1 MPQFQLAFELPAR
14 LGEAGAPEPGRR
26 RGRGAPRRRRAARE
40 TAELRERIF
49 DDARAA
55 WRNDPSCRHPI
66 EALYAYPGVFA
77 ITRHRIAH
85 ILYGLDVPL
94 LPRLVAEDAHRRTG
108 IDINAGATIG
118 REFFIDHGTG
128 VVIGETAVV
137 GDRVTLYQGV
147 TLGAKSFQV
156 DKSTGR
162 LVKGKPRHPIVE
174 DDVTIYASATVLG
187 RDHGRA
193 RQHHRRQRLA
203 HAQRAAEFAHLAG
216 RAATGRLHGRR
227 RHLSRMVRGLTRR
240 EFNRLAAAAGAC
252 AFVPFGASHAQVRF
266 ASPPFQLGVA
276 SGDPTPDGFVIWTRL
291 APEPIDTAYLGQTIF
306 EVGWEVAEDSAFSDI
321 VKQGTSLARPHLAH
335 SLHVEVGGLAP
346 GREYF
351 YRFRLGRYESATGR
365 ARTCPAGECTTES
378 AALRVRLLRAL

>member
-1 MPQFQLAFELPAR
+1 MRPASSPPETDAFQNIAERLVAADDADYRVLQEGYWPDREIVLAAIDRLHRLLMAESLPETGDGEAPAARIARELADIESALVPQLRLAFELPAR
-14 LGEAGAPEPGRR
+14 LGETGARDAE
-26 RGRGAPRRRRAARE
+26 ASARE
-40 TAELRERIF
+40 ARRVADALLERLPELRERIF

-85 ILYGLDVPL
+85 ILYELDVPL

-137 GDRVTLYQGV
+137 GNRVTLYQGV

-162 LVKGKPRHPIVE
+162 LVKGLPRHPILE

-187 RDHGRA
+187 RITVGRGSVIGGNVWLTHSVPPNTRVAQAAPTQGGFEHG
-193 RQHHRRQRLA
+193 
-203 HAQRAAEFAHLAG
+203 AG
-216 RAATGRLHGRR
+216 
-227 RHLSRMVRGLTRR
+227 
-240 EFNRLAAAAGAC
+240 
-252 AFVPFGASHAQVRF
+252 
-266 ASPPFQLGVA
+266 
-276 SGDPTPDGFVIWTRL
+276 I
-291 APEPIDTAYLGQTIF
+291 
-306 EVGWEVAEDSAFSDI
+306 
-321 VKQGTSLARPHLAH
+321 
-335 SLHVEVGGLAP
+335 
-346 GREYF
+346 
-351 YRFRLGRYESATGR
+351 
-365 ARTCPAGECTTES
+365 
-378 AALRVRLLRAL
+378 

>member
-1 MPQFQLAFELPAR
+1 VPRASSRPDAMPAGSHTSIAEGLIASGDPDYRVLQEGYWPDRAVVLGAIDRLHRLLMAESLQETKDGESPAARIAREIAEIDAALAPQLRLAFEMPAR
-14 LGEAGAPEPGRR
+14 LGEAGAPGADVAAAEARR
-26 RGRGAPRRRRAARE
+26 VADALLEKLP
-40 TAELRERIF
+40 ELRERIF

-85 ILYGLDVPL
+85 ILYTLEVPL

-128 VVIGETAVV
+128 VVIGETAIV

-162 LVKGKPRHPIVE
+162 LVKGVPRHPIVE

-187 RDHGRA
+187 RITVGRGSIIGGNVWLTHSVPPNT
-193 RQHHRRQRLA
+193 RVSQ
-203 HAQRAAEFAHLAG
+203 AAPQQGSFTDGAG
-216 RAATGRLHGRR
+216 
-227 RHLSRMVRGLTRR
+227 
-240 EFNRLAAAAGAC
+240 
-252 AFVPFGASHAQVRF
+252 
-266 ASPPFQLGVA
+266 
-276 SGDPTPDGFVIWTRL
+276 I
-291 APEPIDTAYLGQTIF
+291 
-306 EVGWEVAEDSAFSDI
+306 
-321 VKQGTSLARPHLAH
+321 
-335 SLHVEVGGLAP
+335 
-346 GREYF
+346 
-351 YRFRLGRYESATGR
+351 
-365 ARTCPAGECTTES
+365 
-378 AALRVRLLRAL
+378 